1 VERQWQYNTPK
12 VTLKEILH
20 ASKQIIYA
28 SVGLLEIEIQHV
40 TMRQFNPMRKQMCGY
55 QPGQAYPSANVP
67 TIPTGL
73 PLPVQYPVL
82 PLIFSFLFLTL
93 SFMSMSCGHRD
104 LANIDD
110 ILVSGPEVV
119 EITATSARILTVTS
133 INVACAVTYG
143 ETTEYG
149 QMATDLDMAGGGHR
163 NHKPL
168 LTNLKPDTTYHFS
181 FGGVGARRQIFR
193 GGDFTFKT
201 LSAPLKGVLESTD
214 NNLAL
219 SENGSSIVG
228 VSSNFG
234 GVGDG
239 EPWGSQS
246 AIDGDPRTEWS
257 SNGDGDDAWIEIELP
272 AEIKVTS
279 VGFWTRT
286 MGASSQILSFKV
298 TTDVGETAGPFQ
310 LDDASASKQFNVDLR
325 ANRLRFEAEE
335 TTGGNTGAVE
345 IEVYGEA
352 VH

>member
-1 VERQWQYNTPK
+1 MY
-12 VTLKEILH
+12 
-20 ASKQIIYA
+20 
-28 SVGLLEIEIQHV
+28 
-40 TMRQFNPMRKQMCGY
+40 GY
-55 QPGQAYPSANVP
+55 QLGQTYPPANVR

-93 SFMSMSCGHRD
+93 SFILMSCAHRD

-119 EITATSARILTVTS
+119 EITATSARILTVTA
-133 INVACAVTYG
+133 IDVACAVTYG

-168 LTNLKPDTTYHFS
+168 LMNLKPDTTYHFS
-181 FGGVGARRQIFR
+181 FGGVSARRQIFR
-193 GGDFTFKT
+193 GDDFTFKT
-201 LSAPLKGVLESTD
+201 LPAPTLPAPMGGVLESTD

-239 EPWGSQS
+239 GPWGSQS

-298 TTDVGETAGPFQ
+298 TTDGGKTAGPFQ
-310 LDDASASKQFNVDLR
+310 LDDASAIKQFNVDLR

-345 IEVYGEA
+345 IEVYGEP